1 MSKAFEKLFDG
12 LITESTHNGY
22 MVRYP
27 TTATLK
33 QLGPGLAMARA
44 CRRYPSA
51 RFDDGCVL
59 VKLSEVH
66 SERYVEEAE
75 EQQRLDLGLLE

>member
-12 LITESTHNGY
+12 LITNSTHNGY
-22 MVRYP
+22 MVKYP

-33 QLGPGLAMARA
+33 QLGPGLAMARS

-51 RFDDGCVL
+51 RFDDGHVW

-66 SERYVEEAE
+66 SERYLEETEE
-75 EQQRLDLGLLE
+75 EQLDLGGL